1 MFVGN
6 DGYKVEEEYYLSSSN
21 GWKNQGG
28 E

>member
-6 DGYKVEEEYYLSSSN
+6 DGYKVKEEYYLSSSN
-21 GWKNQGG
+21 GWTNRGD